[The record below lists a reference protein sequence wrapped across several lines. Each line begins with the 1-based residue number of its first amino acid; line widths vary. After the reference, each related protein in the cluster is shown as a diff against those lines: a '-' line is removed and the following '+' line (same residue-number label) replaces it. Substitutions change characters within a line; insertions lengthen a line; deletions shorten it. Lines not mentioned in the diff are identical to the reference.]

1 MESDNARKY
10 IEDWTFDATS
20 LVDADGVGA
29 IVLRRYEAVK
39 AVEIAEQEAE
49 ERVRVELT
57 RWRNPKKEL
66 PEEGVPVLAKFHNG
80 TYAVLLR
87 YNHPRLGW
95 GWTFDSV
102 VIIPNDSQIIGW
114 RPIYE

>member
-66 PEEGVPVLAKFHNG
+66 PEEGVPVWQSFIM
-80 TYAVLLR
+80 VR
-87 YNHPRLGW
+87 MRFF
-95 GWTFDSV
+95 FD
-102 VIIPNDSQIIGW
+102 IIIRVSDGDGRSIVS
-114 RPIYE
+114 

>member
-1 MESDNARKY
+1 MAT
-10 IEDWTFDATS
+10 IEERAQAYLQSRYDGGDYWFDA
-20 LVDADGVGA
+20 
-29 IVLRRYEAVK
+29 
-39 AVEIAEQEAE
+39 AEQWL
-49 ERVRVELT
+49 RTQLL
-57 RWRNPKKEL
+57 RWRDPKEEL

-102 VIIPNDSQIIGW
+102 GIIPNDSQIIGW
-114 RPIYE
+114 RPIEENQ